1 MIFCKFLQRLHDSNA
16 DYQSASNAEKHPERL
31 CVVETASGL
40 TPQRNFTYKQIH
52 QASNILAHHLIQSG
66 IQRGEIVMIYAY
78 RGVDLVIAVMGVLKA
93 GATFSVIDP
102 LYPPD
107 RQIIYL
113 EVAQPRALI
122 NLEKATQD
130 AGKLSEKVR
139 SFIKDSLQLRAEIPA
154 LAIQD
159 DGSLVGGEIDGI
171 DVFESQQEMKTRST
185 NIVIG
190 PDDIPT
196 LSKLVYANF

>member
-1 MIFCKFLQRLHDSNA
+1 MK
-16 DYQSASNAEKHPERL
+16 SASNAEKHPERL
-31 CVVETASGL
+31 CVVETASSL
-40 TPQRNFTYKQIH
+40 SPQRNFTYKQIN
-52 QASNILAHHLIQSG
+52 QASNILAHHLVQSG

-107 RQIIYL
+107 RQIVYL

-130 AGKLSEKVR
+130 AGELSEKVR
-139 SFIKDSLQLRAEIPA
+139 LFITDTLQLRTEIPA
-154 LAIQD
+154 LAIRD
-159 DGSLVGGEIDGI
+159 DGSLVGGEIDGA
-171 DVFESQQEMKTRST
+171 DVLEPQQEMKIRST
-185 NIVIG
+185 DIVIG

-196 LSKLVYANF
+196 LSKLASAYS

>member
-1 MIFCKFLQRLHDSNA
+1 
-16 DYQSASNAEKHPERL
+16 
-31 CVVETASGL
+31 
-40 TPQRNFTYKQIH
+40 
-52 QASNILAHHLIQSG
+52 
-66 IQRGEIVMIYAY
+66 MIYAY

-130 AGKLSEKVR
+130 AGELSEKVR
-139 SFIKDSLQLRAEIPA
+139 SFIKGSLQLRAEIPA
-154 LAIQD
+154 LAIRD

-171 DVFESQQEMKTRST
+171 DVLQPQQEMRTKST

-196 LSKLVYANF
+196 LSKLVYADFRC